1 MNCKYI
7 YKGHIFESEVELDD
21 YLLQKRKF
29 EDKFGDIVFSK
40 SALQLH
46 TVDKIDEMN
55 KATIALKEAFQYKKV
70 YLDGEEVGE
79 RSRPYIGVTRFLSTI
94 TDSKGNYLFPIFKEE
109 NYWKEKINTWTDSS
123 LNRDVHVIYNP
134 DKKIGVFTKEEID
147 LIFDGDIDKA
157 RYLTKEEAE
166 KWKEIIT
173 NKWEQQAK
181 MGTAFHKVMEIFFS
195 KDSNGNYNF
204 TKTDEDL
211 IEILNKK
218 ETGLDFNYIN
228 LDIIKQ
234 AIDLARK
241 LKTSIA
247 SSLGENEDTLD
258 FFPELNVKG
267 PLSIE
272 LSEGINTLIGN
283 IDIAVIDSKG
293 VTHIFDYKTSP
304 KQFVDYSSAKKL
316 AFTYQQATYAR
327 MLQRAGINTEGA
339 KIGIIPVQF
348 KDFKLTNKDEALINP
363 KEAKFNYGG
372 IQYDEN
378 DLFRDLAPQ
387 IKTQASIQKH
397 MEDYMPKTKIISA
410 PTDDIIKSTKKRMEE
425 NFPGFSQYQSNSDE
439 QLRDK
444 LKKEGAFKKQDNG
457 KYEYSFK
464 GGYQKFIADTEE
476 EMFKKVKEA
485 YADMERNTED
495 KASVLYT
502 ALKWGQDNNTTD
514 ITEQLGNLVTKKP
527 KVSSDI
533 NWFLQYAQK
542 YCNPNWTVE
551 EEPAALAFG
560 IVILR
565 NKLTNQID
573 FIQVTSQ
580 NLTYLHNYKD
590 TNGKYV
596 KDRSNLTYGF
606 ESNIVEAHNSQSY
619 MLQAYTGNIKLMECM
634 FIINKLAAK
643 FQDGAAKVGHIQITN
658 PYTGDAMS
666 AKNEELLYCYKKLAK
681 YTSVAENEEDYILN
695 GKVQFSDQV
704 DLFSDDL
711 ETVLQSEDKFYGKGD
726 VKSLK
731 TGLEQ
736 ARSNEEKIEALTK
749 IANLLLQKNKTLIN
763 VNSSN
768 ISKEA
773 RLYNKCL
780 MAIAE
785 LSGLH
790 LRQQVSDHDKYLEN
804 RNIKVFTEGWSGSYV
819 DNPGNLKSD
828 TLNVLTKLV
837 AQGYQSIRQSMADQ
851 LPSIRKEV
859 TELKE
864 SKNWHSNIQNE
875 TKLFTHMFNTKY
887 ENDLVLKNPDDPIES
902 AGLTE
907 ADKKFMR
914 FFLRKINERRYSD
927 MTKAELEDMRLAGD
941 KRYYEIPLSKASAS
955 SEVAARGM
963 MGFLKRKLGLLA
975 SPTKLVEEARAY
987 MEGIF
992 DPKDAQNIAE
1002 GTNLFE
1008 MNNMFEKTAS
1018 QRQDALDFR
1027 GKDYFETNLETLLLK
1042 HEFSYISKQEMDK
1055 ILPRI
1060 KATLVHLRVQEENN
1074 NVNLKDDVQYAN
1086 DYLKAVVHNMP
1097 IDKTMNEMQTKE
1109 VLKTVKKA
1117 ASFMTLGFSVRQLY
1131 QFIQHAWQ
1139 DISLVIRKPDGT
1151 YAFSPKNMMS
1161 AIKIVYADLL
1171 HYSDTPTKVQL
1182 INELYGVNDMDMNTY
1197 IERIQSTQGLLA
1209 NIQNFAYKFS
1219 SRPDYYGR
1227 MTIIVAKML
1236 ADGTWDAYEVKDGKL
1251 VYNFKKD
1258 KRFSDIANGKKNPKQ
1273 LALYY
1278 AIGKQLINEGFVMP
1292 DGQPF
1297 RFNTEVI
1304 VPLPVPYSSQEIES
1318 MKNITDTAYGYY
1330 THERKSLMHY
1340 NFLGSLMM
1348 QMRTY
1353 WSGKKNQYMQ
1363 SGGVKVQGSWQQ
1375 ATDEQ
1380 GNKMYYQI
1388 QDGVIRTDLPP
1399 VKESELKND
1408 SEKLAPFLVWK
1419 GQWQEGIFVTL
1430 SSIAHDVTH
1439 GNQKFGIA
1447 ETLQVI
1453 FDDNAKFKTD
1463 IDPDLLRMY
1472 RANLRQILYDII
1484 VYLVVGT
1491 LFGGVMAAQGQKLTK
1506 KANETGS
1513 ISDGM
1518 VASAVN
1524 LSAKMLG
1531 NSANDFA
1538 FWDSIGTPLG
1548 QITPFAFES
1557 IKNQAANWSNVAFG
1571 DKNFWG
1577 GVVNTFSA
1585 TKDFKPALSNVHAFY
1600 DKD

>member
-1 MNCKYI
+1 MSCKYI
-7 YKGHIFESEVELDD
+7 YKGHTFASEVELDD
-21 YLLQKRKF
+21 FLLQRKQF
-29 EDKFGDIVFSK
+29 ESELGDLVFSK
-40 SALQLH
+40 TANQL
-46 TVDKIDEMN
+46 E
-55 KATIALKEAFQYKKV
+55 TITKVSNMDTDTRKLKEAFRYKKV
-70 YLDGEEVGE
+70 YLDDEEIGE
-79 RSRPYIGVTRFLSTI
+79 RSRPYMGVTRFLSTM
-94 TDSKGNYLFPIFKEE
+94 TDSKGNYLFPVFKEE
-109 NYWKEKINTWTDSS
+109 NYWREKLSIWTDTS

-134 DKKIGVFTKEEID
+134 EKKIGVFTKEEID
-147 LIFDGDIDKA
+147 LIFDGDINKA

-166 KWKEIIT
+166 KWKSIIS
-173 NKWEQQAK
+173 NKWQQQGK

-195 KDSNGNYNF
+195 KDTDGNYNF
-204 TKTDEDL
+204 TKTDSDL
-211 IEILNKK
+211 LEILNKK
-218 ETGLDFNYIN
+218 ENGLDLNYITPE
-228 LDIIKQ
+228 IINQ
-234 AIDLARK
+234 TIEFARK
-241 LKTSIA
+241 FKSEIA
-247 SSLGENEDTLD
+247 STLGENEDELD

-267 PLSIE
+267 PLSMEIA
-272 LSEGINTLIGN
+272 EGVNTLIGN
-283 IDIAVIDSKG
+283 IDVAVIDSKG

-304 KQFVDYSSAKKL
+304 KQFIDYSSAKKL

-339 KIGIIPVQF
+339 KIAIVPIQF
-348 KDFKLTNKDEALINP
+348 GGFNLTNKDQALINP
-363 KEAKFNYGG
+363 KEAKFSYTG
-372 IQYDEN
+372 IEYNEK
-378 DLFRDLAPQ
+378 DLFRDLAPY
-387 IKTQASIQKH
+387 IKTQQGLQKH

-410 PTDDIIKSTKKRMEE
+410 TTDDIIKSVKTRME
-425 NFPGFSQYQSNSDE
+425 NSFPGISQYQSNADE

-457 KYEYSFK
+457 KYEYSFR
-464 GGYQKFIADTEE
+464 GGYQKFVADSEE

-485 YADMERNTED
+485 YKDIERNNED

-527 KVSSDI
+527 KSNSDI

-551 EEPAALAFG
+551 KIPACTALG
-560 IVILR
+560 IVCIR
-565 NKLTNQID
+565 NKITNQID

-580 NLTYLHNYKD
+580 NLTYLHKYKD

-596 KDRSNLTYGF
+596 KDRTNLTYGF
-606 ESNIVEAHNSQSY
+606 ESNIVESHNSQSY

-634 FIINKLAAK
+634 YVINKLAAK

-666 AKNEELLYCYKKLAK
+666 AKNEELLYCYKKLANYAK
-681 YTSVAENEEDYILN
+681 VGENEEDYILN

-704 DLFSDDL
+704 DLFSNDL

-726 VKSLK
+726 VESLK

-736 ARSNEEKIEALTK
+736 ARTNEEKIEQLNK
-749 IANLLLQKNKTLIN
+749 IANLLLTKNRTLAN

-790 LRQQVSDHDKYLEN
+790 LRQQVGDSDKYLEN

-837 AQGYQSIRQSMADQ
+837 AQGYQSIRQNMADQ

-875 TKLFTHMFNTKY
+875 TNLFKHMLNTKY

-902 AGLTE
+902 AGLTQ

-914 FFLRKINERRYSD
+914 FFLKKINERRYANISS
-927 MTKAELEDMRLAGD
+927 AELEDMRISGD
-941 KRYYEIPLSKASAS
+941 KRYYELPLAKASSS

-975 SPTKLVEEARAY
+975 HPTKLVEEARAY

-992 DPKDAQNIAE
+992 DPKDAKNTKE

-1008 MNNMFEKTAS
+1008 MNNMFQKTS
-1018 QRQDALDFR
+1018 QQRQDALDFH
-1027 GKDYFETNLETLLLK
+1027 GKEYFESNLETLLLK
-1042 HEFSYISKQEMDK
+1042 HEFAHINKKQMDK
-1055 ILPRI
+1055 ILPTI
-1060 KATLVHLRVQEENN
+1060 KATLVHLRIQEENN
-1074 NVNLKDDVQYAN
+1074 NIELKNDVQYAN

-1097 IDKTMNEMQTKE
+1097 IDDTLNEMQTKE
-1109 VLKTVKKA
+1109 LAKTVKKA
-1117 ASFMTLGFSVRQLY
+1117 ASFITLGFSVRQLY
-1131 QFIQHAWQ
+1131 QFVQHAWQ

-1151 YAFSPKNMMS
+1151 HAFTAKNMLK
-1161 AIKIVYADLL
+1161 AIKIVYADLT

-1182 INELYGVNDMDMNTY
+1182 LNELYGVNDMDMNTY
-1197 IERIQSTQGLLA
+1197 VERIQSTQGLLA
-1209 NIQNFAYKFS
+1209 NIQNFAFKFT

-1227 MTIIVAKML
+1227 MSIIVAKMI
-1236 ADGTWDAYEVKDGKL
+1236 ADGTWDAYDVVDGKL

-1278 AIGKQLINEGFVMP
+1278 AIGKQLINEGFTLP
-1292 DGQPF
+1292 NGQPF
-1297 RFNTEVI
+1297 RFNTDKIE
-1304 VPLPVPYSSQEIES
+1304 PLPVPYSSQEIES
-1318 MKNITDTAYGYY
+1318 MKNITDVAYGYY
-1330 THERKSLMHY
+1330 THERKSLIHY
-1340 NFLGSLMM
+1340 TFLGSLMM

-1363 SGGVKVQGSWQQ
+1363 PGGVKVQGSWQQ
-1375 ATDEQ
+1375 ATDIE
-1380 GNKMYYQI
+1380 GNRMYYQI

-1399 VKESELKND
+1399 VKETELKND

-1453 FDDNAKFKTD
+1453 FDNNAKFKTD

-1472 RANLRQILYDII
+1472 RANLRQILYDI
-1484 VYLVVGT
+1484 LVVLIVGT
-1491 LFGGVMAAQGQKLTK
+1491 LFGGLMAQQGKKLTK
-1506 KANETGS
+1506 NANDSGS

-1518 VASAVN
+1518 MASAVN
-1524 LSAKMLG
+1524 LSAKMLS

-1557 IKNQAANWSNVAFG
+1557 VKNQVANWSNVAFG

-1577 GVVNTFSA
+1577 GVVNTFSV
-1585 TKDFKPALSNVHAFY
+1585 TKDFKPALNNIHSL
-1600 DKD
+1600 KDND